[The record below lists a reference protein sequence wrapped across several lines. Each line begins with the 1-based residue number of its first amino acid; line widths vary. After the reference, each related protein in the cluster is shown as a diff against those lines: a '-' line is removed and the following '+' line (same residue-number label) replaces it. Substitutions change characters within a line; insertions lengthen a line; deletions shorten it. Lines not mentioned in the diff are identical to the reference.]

1 MQFKQK
7 ISPSLWFDNNA
18 EEAVDFYISV
28 FKNSRISKVIRYGKA
43 GPGPEGTVLTISF
56 ELDGT
61 EFAAI
66 NGGPHFT
73 LSPAISFVVKCTTQ
87 DEVDYYWERL
97 SAGGHQDQCGWVTDK
112 FGVSWQIEPTILFDM
127 LADPDPAKSQRVME
141 AMLKMRKID
150 IEALQ
155 RAYAQTT

>member
-1 MQFKQK
+1 MQSKQK

-66 NGGPHFT
+66 NGGHILRSRRRYP
-73 LSPAISFVVKCTTQ
+73 
-87 DEVDYYWERL
+87 
-97 SAGGHQDQCGWVTDK
+97 
-112 FGVSWQIEPTILFDM
+112 SW
-127 LADPDPAKSQRVME
+127 
-141 AMLKMRKID
+141 
-150 IEALQ
+150 
-155 RAYAQTT
+155 